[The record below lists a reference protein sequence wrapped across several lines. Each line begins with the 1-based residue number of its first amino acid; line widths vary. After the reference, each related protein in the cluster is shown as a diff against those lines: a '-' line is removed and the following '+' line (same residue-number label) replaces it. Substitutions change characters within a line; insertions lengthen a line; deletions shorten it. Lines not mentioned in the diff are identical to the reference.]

1 MNIEYLQKAI
11 SILNHLGE
19 KELADEVRN
28 ITLFFLHTEDDPM
41 DSDYDSDNDMSEE
54 EYDMSEEEDK
64 YQILDNNREI

>member
-1 MNIEYLQKAI
+1 MNIEYLRKAI

-41 DSDYDSDNDMSEE
+41 DSEYDSDSQSD
-54 EYDMSEEEDK
+54 DMSEEEDK